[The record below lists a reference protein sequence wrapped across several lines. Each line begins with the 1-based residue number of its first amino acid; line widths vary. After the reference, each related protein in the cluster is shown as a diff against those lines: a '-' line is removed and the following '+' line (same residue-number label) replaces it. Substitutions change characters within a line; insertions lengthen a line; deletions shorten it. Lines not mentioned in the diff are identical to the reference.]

1 MTKYVNQDVFDASLL
16 LAAADY
22 LDSGSEL
29 QLRSTVGQLVQYYQN
44 DYVGDYLFRNQLI
57 EMAPKLVKK
66 FEKNPKAVLI
76 ERLKFAAD
84 VRMQLDDNMKRKSSL
99 KKMFGGTAFTSGH
112 TNPNVRAET
121 GLINAEYLV
130 NLVMSGV

>member
-29 QLRSTVGQLVQYYQN
+29 QLHSTVGQLVQYYQN

-66 FEKNPKAVLI
+66 FEKNYSPSHANRYTFQEGCV
-76 ERLKFAAD
+76 
-84 VRMQLDDNMKRKSSL
+84 V
-99 KKMFGGTAFTSGH
+99 AF
-112 TNPNVRAET
+112 
-121 GLINAEYLV
+121 
-130 NLVMSGV
+130 